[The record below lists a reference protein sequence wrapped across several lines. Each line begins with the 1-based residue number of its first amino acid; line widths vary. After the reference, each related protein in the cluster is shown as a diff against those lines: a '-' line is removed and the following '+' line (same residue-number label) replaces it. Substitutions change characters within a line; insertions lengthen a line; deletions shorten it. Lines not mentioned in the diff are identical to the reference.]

1 VAEVHGSFHGREPFA
16 SDFDIAQMLRPSS
29 FDPEMRLLA
38 RLEIVSIR
46 PIHRSMQ
53 QLVYVSNAVTTFNDD
68 ALRVLLA
75 RARSNNTALG
85 VSGMLLHQTGTFL
98 QVLEGEDSVVDR
110 LYERIS
116 HDPRH
121 AHVLLLT
128 RDEIAQ
134 RNFADWSMGFVDVRG
149 TAKRL
154 PGFRTIGDLTG
165 LAGNAPA
172 IQRVVASFRDGRWR
186 QAAG

>member
-1 VAEVHGSFHGREPFA
+1 
-16 SDFDIAQMLRPSS
+16 
-29 FDPEMRLLA
+29 
-38 RLEIVSIR
+38 
-46 PIHRSMQ
+46 MQ
-53 QLVYVSNAVTTFNDD
+53 QLVYVSTAITAFNDD

-75 RARSNNTALG
+75 RARANNAALG
-85 VSGMLLHQTGTFL
+85 VSGMLLHQAGTFL
-98 QVLEGEDSVVDR
+98 QVLEGESAVVDR

-128 RDEIAQ
+128 RAEIGE

-154 PGFRTIGDLTG
+154 PGFRSIGDLTG
-165 LAGNAPA
+165 LAGNATA
-172 IQRVVASFRDGRWR
+172 IQRVVTAFRDGRWR
-186 QAAG
+186 QVAG

>member
-1 VAEVHGSFHGREPFA
+1 
-16 SDFDIAQMLRPSS
+16 
-29 FDPEMRLLA
+29 
-38 RLEIVSIR
+38 
-46 PIHRSMQ
+46 MQ
-53 QLVYVSNAVTTFNDD
+53 QLVYVSTAIATFNDD

-75 RARSNNTALG
+75 RARENNTTLG
-85 VSGMLLHQTGTFL
+85 VSGMLLHQAGTFL
-98 QVLEGEDSVVDR
+98 QVLEGKAAAVDR

-128 RDEIAQ
+128 RAEIAE
-134 RNFADWSMGFVDVRG
+134 RSFADWSMGFVDVHG

-154 PGFRTIGDLTG
+154 PGFRTIGDLNG
-165 LAGNAPA
+165 LAGNATA

-186 QAAG
+186 QVAG

>member
-1 VAEVHGSFHGREPFA
+1 
-16 SDFDIAQMLRPSS
+16 LRVRWSG
-29 FDPEMRLLA
+29 LKL
-38 RLEIVSIR
+38 VSIR
-46 PIHRSMQ
+46 PIHLSML
-53 QLVYVSNAVTTFNDD
+53 QLVYVSSAITPFNDD

-75 RARSNNTALG
+75 NARAANAANG
-85 VSGMLLHQTGTFL
+85 VTGMLLHQAGAFL
-98 QVLEGEDSVVDR
+98 QVLEGEGLVVDQ

-116 HDPRH
+116 RDPRH
-121 AHVLLLT
+121 AHIVLLT
-128 RDEIAQ
+128 RGEIAQ

-165 LAGNAPA
+165 LAGNAAA

-186 QAAG
+186 QAAA